1 VTSCSAKSGKVNTVN
16 RDGVRARRFK
26 RGEVRT
32 FRRCQGDSQF
42 QPVSDAFS
50 VMPAPPQVGATRGR
64 MDVSDEQLTISGVP
78 TGGTRRDPRSRRT
91 LRPALV
97 PLADE
102 KDVTPDSSGQSA
114 DSPNSAVDSRVT
126 GSRVLGVQDVN
137 DLGVRTDLV
146 TACRIALGIGS
157 TTAYALAGRGQLPF
171 PAYRVG
177 RQWVV
182 PTAGLRAFL
191 GLP

>member
-1 VTSCSAKSGKVNTVN
+1 
-16 RDGVRARRFK
+16 
-26 RGEVRT
+26 
-32 FRRCQGDSQF
+32 
-42 QPVSDAFS
+42 
-50 VMPAPPQVGATRGR
+50 M
-64 MDVSDEQLTISGVP
+64 SDEQLSISGVP
-78 TGGTRRDPRSRRT
+78 TGDTGREPGSRRP

-97 PLADE
+97 PHVDPKDATPGPRLQTADG
-102 KDVTPDSSGQSA
+102 PGSA
-114 DSPNSAVDSRVT
+114 A
-126 GSRVLGVQDVN
+126 GSRAAGSHMLGVQDVD

-157 TTAYALAGRGQLPF
+157 TTAYALAGRDELPF

-191 GLP
+191 GLPQQRSAQG